1 MLWLIATYSL
11 DEMDVFEECN
21 APSDIK
27 QYEVVYVHN
36 VKNNES
42 KTLAYWKEIISVLV
56 GEDEMEYQLDVQLED
71 DGNHASFLYYNDSNY
86 DRNGI
91 ELNNMSDH

>member
-1 MLWLIATYSL
+1 
-11 DEMDVFEECN
+11 
-21 APSDIK
+21 
-27 QYEVVYVHN
+27 